1 MALCPINADNWRLN
15 NLMRVL
21 WEQHATWT
29 RMTIISI
36 AEALPDEA
44 QTTTRLLELSAE

>member
-1 MALCPINADNWRLN
+1 MASCPTQTGSCQLN
-15 NLMRVL
+15 NLMRML
-21 WEQHATWT
+21 REQHATWT

>member
-1 MALCPINADNWRLN
+1 
-15 NLMRVL
+15 
-21 WEQHATWT
+21 
-29 RMTIISI
+29 MTIISI